1 MSLIRL
7 RPKLLRRDHLKIL
20 MVAMDAVQDE
30 LAADSVLR
38 AAERFFRRTF
48 EDGDELERY
57 LHDEDAHSQ
66 FFPWLLWDAGVP
78 NQRLGAKLVLRAEQW
93 GPAGIEVL
101 DALLRT
107 DAELYQVLHAS
118 DRLVAL
124 ERLRDGHRV
133 ALNEPV
139 LQSVVSAGELLV
151 ARVLELRDCSLLD
164 AVHSCLPTSARRG
177 MVRAARRA
185 AKLPDSDRLPAL
197 LAAEKRAMSRIRRKQ
212 AAAQATTEDS
222 LVEATSFFRVVDLS
236 PVERALSEAA
246 ESGVLQPR
254 SQGGWIVPPQGPE
267 EAGAVL
273 QLTDQQLRVQT
284 TSLQRAESTAAYLAD
299 LIPGLQLGLTVLS
312 LPSGLLA

>member
-48 EDGDELERY
+48 KDGDELERY

-124 ERLRDGHRV
+124 ETVAGGTLQELVFTVLLRAGSDPQELLRD
-133 ALNEPV
+133 
-139 LQSVVSAGELLV
+139 
-151 ARVLELRDCSLLD
+151 LREINGNNK
-164 AVHSCLPTSARRG
+164 A
-177 MVRAARRA
+177 
-185 AKLPDSDRLPAL
+185 
-197 LAAEKRAMSRIRRKQ
+197 
-212 AAAQATTEDS
+212 S
-222 LVEATSFFRVVDLS
+222 LVMGQQEVDL
-236 PVERALSEAA
+236 
-246 ESGVLQPR
+246 
-254 SQGGWIVPPQGPE
+254 
-267 EAGAVL
+267 
-273 QLTDQQLRVQT
+273 
-284 TSLQRAESTAAYLAD
+284 
-299 LIPGLQLGLTVLS
+299 
-312 LPSGLLA
+312 